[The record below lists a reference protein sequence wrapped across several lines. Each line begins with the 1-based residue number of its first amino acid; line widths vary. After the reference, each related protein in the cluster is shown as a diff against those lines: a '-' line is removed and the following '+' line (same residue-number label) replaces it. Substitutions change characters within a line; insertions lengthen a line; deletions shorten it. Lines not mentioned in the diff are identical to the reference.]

1 MGWKRVGDAVLR
13 ASLSGLLSYRGR
25 LTATVLAIVLGVGF
39 VTGTLVF
46 TDALRTTFFDR
57 FAQAERGVDAA
68 VTARDNGRLDET
80 ALDAARAVPGVAVA
94 EPRLADHVRILDRNG
109 RPHAPDRRERTL
121 GISVA
126 SDPRLRWQDATSGR
140 LPAAAGEIAVDAA
153 TTQQLGLREGD
164 SVRIAAEGRV
174 ETFTFVGTVD
184 PGLGAAFLNEG
195 GGAAAIPTESLRRL
209 LGARGYDRIDLV
221 AGDGVGQAA
230 LRRDAAEALGG
241 AVIVRTGDELR
252 QRAAEQVASQAGQLN
267 TVLLLFGGVAL
278 LVAAFVIYNSF
289 TILVAQRSR
298 QLALLRCVG
307 AARGQVFR
315 TVLGEAAVLG
325 LLSSLLGL
333 GAGFGVA
340 LGLRQLLASLGAD
353 ATPASFGLT
362 PATVLIGV
370 ATGLAV
376 TVVAAILP
384 ARKATKVAPLAAMR
398 SQAVASATR
407 PGWVAG
413 TAAVL
418 LLLVGAGALWL
429 AVAAES
435 MVALFAGG
443 ALTAGSLVLGSPH
456 LVGPAGRL
464 LGTVSGLTRRVPGRL
479 AVANATRNPRR
490 TAATTTALMIGVT
503 LLSAFATGAASL
515 KASVTAAIAQQFP
528 VEFALTNS
536 FGETVPR
543 AVVER
548 LRERG
553 DLDVVALQ
561 RTATSEIGGGWTT
574 AIGVDGGY
582 LDALRGGALP
592 QPVTAG
598 SLGDLRDGTVAV
610 SARLAADDGLTLGD
624 TLDTAAGG
632 RRAEPLRVVAIY
644 GSADA
649 PSSIHLTLDEH
660 RRRFEGGFETV
671 LVSAA
676 PGVSAA
682 AARGAVLDAA
692 SAYPDLDVGD
702 QATYVERLTSEVNGL
717 LALVGG
723 LLALAIAIALLGI
736 ANTLGLSVV
745 ERVRESALLRTLGL
759 TRVQLR
765 AMLAA
770 EAVLTAILGAALG
783 LGLGLV
789 FARVAVAAGR
799 DLDLTVFAVPV
810 GQLAAGVAGAA
821 VIGLLASILPG
832 RAAARADL
840 VGAMAAER

>member
-1 MGWKRVGDAVLR
+1 MLR

-46 TDALRTTFFDR
+46 TDALRTTFYDR

-68 VTARDNGRLDET
+68 VTARDDGRLDKT

-94 EPRLADHVRILDRNG
+94 EPRLADQVRILDRDG

-195 GGAAAIPTESLRRL
+195 GGVAAIPTESLRRL

-221 AGDGVGQAA
+221 AGDGVGQAT

-278 LVAAFVIYNSF
+278 LVAAFVIYNTF

-543 AVVER
+543 ALVER

-561 RTATSEIGGGWTT
+561 RTATSEIGGGRTT

>member
-1 MGWKRVGDAVLR
+1 MLR

-46 TDALRTTFFDR
+46 TDALRTTFYDR

-68 VTARDNGRLDET
+68 VTARDDGRLDET

-94 EPRLADHVRILDRNG
+94 EPRLADRVRILDRDG

-184 PGLGAAFLNEG
+184 PGLGAAFLNDEG
-195 GGAAAIPTESLRRL
+195 GGVAAIPTESLRRL

-241 AVIVRTGDELR
+241 AVSVRTGDELR

-278 LVAAFVIYNSF
+278 LVAAFVIYNTF

-353 ATPASFGLT
+353 DAPASFGLT

-418 LLLVGAGALWL
+418 LLLAGAGALWL
-429 AVAAES
+429 AVAAGS

-561 RTATSEIGGGWTT
+561 RTATSEIGGGRTT

-702 QATYVERLTSEVNGL
+702 QATYVERLTSAVNGL

-723 LLALAIAIALLGI
+723 MLALAIAIALLGI

-832 RAAARADL
+832 RAAARTDL

>member
-1 MGWKRVGDAVLR
+1 VLR

-46 TDALRTTFFDR
+46 TDALRTTFYDR

-68 VTARDNGRLDET
+68 VTARDDGRLDKT

-94 EPRLADHVRILDRNG
+94 EPRLADQVRILDRDG

-184 PGLGAAFLNEG
+184 PGLGAAFLNEVG
-195 GGAAAIPTESLRRL
+195 GVAAIPTESLRRL

-221 AGDGVGQAA
+221 AGDGVGQAT

-278 LVAAFVIYNSF
+278 LVAAFVIYNTF

-353 ATPASFGLT
+353 DTPASFGLT

-479 AVANATRNPRR
+479 AVANATRAAPPRPPRR
-490 TAATTTALMIGVT
+490 
-503 LLSAFATGAASL
+503 
-515 KASVTAAIAQQFP
+515 
-528 VEFALTNS
+528 
-536 FGETVPR
+536 
-543 AVVER
+543 
-548 LRERG
+548 
-553 DLDVVALQ
+553 
-561 RTATSEIGGGWTT
+561 
-574 AIGVDGGY
+574 
-582 LDALRGGALP
+582 
-592 QPVTAG
+592 
-598 SLGDLRDGTVAV
+598 
-610 SARLAADDGLTLGD
+610 
-624 TLDTAAGG
+624 
-632 RRAEPLRVVAIY
+632 
-644 GSADA
+644 
-649 PSSIHLTLDEH
+649 
-660 RRRFEGGFETV
+660 
-671 LVSAA
+671 
-676 PGVSAA
+676 
-682 AARGAVLDAA
+682 
-692 SAYPDLDVGD
+692 
-702 QATYVERLTSEVNGL
+702 
-717 LALVGG
+717 
-723 LLALAIAIALLGI
+723 
-736 ANTLGLSVV
+736 
-745 ERVRESALLRTLGL
+745 
-759 TRVQLR
+759 
-765 AMLAA
+765 
-770 EAVLTAILGAALG
+770 
-783 LGLGLV
+783 
-789 FARVAVAAGR
+789 
-799 DLDLTVFAVPV
+799 
-810 GQLAAGVAGAA
+810 
-821 VIGLLASILPG
+821 
-832 RAAARADL
+832 
-840 VGAMAAER
+840 

>member
-1 MGWKRVGDAVLR
+1 VLR

-46 TDALRTTFFDR
+46 TDALRTTFYDR

-68 VTARDNGRLDET
+68 VTARDDGRLDKT

-94 EPRLADHVRILDRNG
+94 EPRLADQVRILDRDG

-195 GGAAAIPTESLRRL
+195 GGVAAIPTESLRRL

-221 AGDGVGQAA
+221 AGDGVGQAT

-278 LVAAFVIYNSF
+278 LVAAFVIYNTF

-561 RTATSEIGGGWTT
+561 RTATSEIGGGRTT

>member
-1 MGWKRVGDAVLR
+1 MLR

-46 TDALRTTFFDR
+46 TDALRTTFYDR

-68 VTARDNGRLDET
+68 VTARDDGRLDET

-94 EPRLADHVRILDRNG
+94 EPRLADQVRILDRDG

-184 PGLGAAFLNEG
+184 PGLGAAFLNDEG
-195 GGAAAIPTESLRRL
+195 GGVAAIPAESLRRL

-241 AVIVRTGDELR
+241 AVTVRTGDELR

-278 LVAAFVIYNSF
+278 LVAAFVIYNTF

-353 ATPASFGLT
+353 DAPASFGLT
-362 PATVLIGV
+362 PATVLTGV

-418 LLLVGAGALWL
+418 LLLAGAGALWL
-429 AVAAES
+429 AVAAGS

-561 RTATSEIGGGWTT
+561 RTATSEIGGGRTT

-649 PSSIHLTLDEH
+649 PPSSIHLTLDEH

-832 RAAARADL
+832 RAAARTDL
-840 VGAMAAER
+840 VGTMAAER

>member
-1 MGWKRVGDAVLR
+1 MLR

-46 TDALRTTFFDR
+46 TDALRTTFYDR
-57 FAQAERGVDAA
+57 FARAERGVDAA
-68 VTARDNGRLDET
+68 VTARDDGRLDET

-94 EPRLADHVRILDRNG
+94 EPRLADRVRILDRDG
-109 RPHAPDRRERTL
+109 RPNAPDRRERTL

-184 PGLGAAFLNEG
+184 PGLGTAFLNDG
-195 GGAAAIPTESLRRL
+195 GGGVAAIPTESLRRL

-241 AVIVRTGDELR
+241 AVTVRTGDELR

-278 LVAAFVIYNSF
+278 LVAAFVIYNTF

-298 QLALLRCVG
+298 QLALLRCLG

-353 ATPASFGLT
+353 DAPASFGLT

-418 LLLVGAGALWL
+418 LLLAGAGALWL
-429 AVAAES
+429 AVAAGS
-435 MVALFAGG
+435 MLALFAGG

-479 AVANATRNPRR
+479 AVANVTRNPRR

-561 RTATSEIGGGWTT
+561 RTATSEIGGRRTT
-574 AIGVDGGY
+574 AIGVDGGH

-649 PSSIHLTLDEH
+649 PPSSIHLTLDEH

-702 QATYVERLTSEVNGL
+702 QATYVERLTSAVNGL

-832 RAAARADL
+832 RAAARTDL

>member
-1 MGWKRVGDAVLR
+1 MLR

-46 TDALRTTFFDR
+46 TDALRTTFYDR

-68 VTARDNGRLDET
+68 VTARDDGRLDET

-94 EPRLADHVRILDRNG
+94 EPRLADRVRILDRDG

-184 PGLGAAFLNEG
+184 PGLGAAFLNDEG
-195 GGAAAIPTESLRRL
+195 GGVAAIPTESLRRL

-241 AVIVRTGDELR
+241 AVTVRTGDELR

-278 LVAAFVIYNSF
+278 LVAAFVIYNTF

-353 ATPASFGLT
+353 DAPASFGLT

-418 LLLVGAGALWL
+418 LLLAGAGALWL
-429 AVAAES
+429 AVAAGS
-435 MVALFAGG
+435 LVALFAGG

-561 RTATSEIGGGWTT
+561 RTATSEIGGGRTT

-624 TLDTAAGG
+624 TLDTAGG

-702 QATYVERLTSEVNGL
+702 QATYVERLTSAVNGL

-723 LLALAIAIALLGI
+723 LLALAIVIALLGI

-832 RAAARADL
+832 RAAARTDL

>member
-1 MGWKRVGDAVLR
+1 MLR

-46 TDALRTTFFDR
+46 TDALRTTFYDR

-68 VTARDNGRLDET
+68 VTARDDGRLDKT

-94 EPRLADHVRILDRNG
+94 EPRLADQVRILDRDG

-195 GGAAAIPTESLRRL
+195 GGVAAIPTESLRRL

-221 AGDGVGQAA
+221 AGDGVGQAT

-241 AVIVRTGDELR
+241 AVTVRTGDELR

-267 TVLLLFGGVAL
+267 TVLMLFGGVAL
-278 LVAAFVIYNSF
+278 LVAAFVIYNTF

-298 QLALLRCVG
+298 QLALLCCVG

-464 LGTVSGLTRRVPGRL
+464 LGTASGLTRRVPGRL

-561 RTATSEIGGGWTT
+561 RTATSEMGGGRTT

-592 QPVTAG
+592 PPVTAG

-759 TRVQLR
+759 TGVQLR

-832 RAAARADL
+832 RAAARTDL

>member
-1 MGWKRVGDAVLR
+1 MLR

-46 TDALRTTFFDR
+46 TDALRTTFYDR

-68 VTARDNGRLDET
+68 VTARDDGRLDKT

-94 EPRLADHVRILDRNG
+94 EPRLADQVRILDRDG

-195 GGAAAIPTESLRRL
+195 GGVAAIPTESLRRL

-278 LVAAFVIYNSF
+278 LVAAFVIYNTF

-298 QLALLRCVG
+298 QLALLCCVG

-353 ATPASFGLT
+353 DTPASFGLT

-479 AVANATRNPRR
+479 AVASATRNPRR

-561 RTATSEIGGGWTT
+561 RTATSEIGGGRTT

-592 QPVTAG
+592 PPVTAG

>member
-1 MGWKRVGDAVLR
+1 
-13 ASLSGLLSYRGR
+13 
-25 LTATVLAIVLGVGF
+25 
-39 VTGTLVF
+39 
-46 TDALRTTFFDR
+46 
-57 FAQAERGVDAA
+57 
-68 VTARDNGRLDET
+68 
-80 ALDAARAVPGVAVA
+80 
-94 EPRLADHVRILDRNG
+94 
-109 RPHAPDRRERTL
+109 
-121 GISVA
+121 
-126 SDPRLRWQDATSGR
+126 
-140 LPAAAGEIAVDAA
+140 
-153 TTQQLGLREGD
+153 
-164 SVRIAAEGRV
+164 
-174 ETFTFVGTVD
+174 
-184 PGLGAAFLNEG
+184 
-195 GGAAAIPTESLRRL
+195 
-209 LGARGYDRIDLV
+209 
-221 AGDGVGQAA
+221 
-230 LRRDAAEALGG
+230 
-241 AVIVRTGDELR
+241 
-252 QRAAEQVASQAGQLN
+252 
-267 TVLLLFGGVAL
+267 
-278 LVAAFVIYNSF
+278 
-289 TILVAQRSR
+289 
-298 QLALLRCVG
+298 
-307 AARGQVFR
+307 
-315 TVLGEAAVLG
+315 
-325 LLSSLLGL
+325 
-333 GAGFGVA
+333 
-340 LGLRQLLASLGAD
+340 
-353 ATPASFGLT
+353 
-362 PATVLIGV
+362 
-370 ATGLAV
+370 
-376 TVVAAILP
+376 
-384 ARKATKVAPLAAMR
+384 MR

-418 LLLVGAGALWL
+418 LLLAGAGVLWL
-429 AVAAES
+429 AVAAGS

-464 LGTVSGLTRRVPGRL
+464 LGTVSGLTRCVPGRL

-503 LLSAFATGAASL
+503 LLSAFAAGAASL
-515 KASVTAAIAQQFP
+515 KASATAAIAQQFP

-561 RTATSEIGGGWTT
+561 RTATSELGGGRTT

-592 QPVTAG
+592 QSVTAG

-660 RRRFEGGFETV
+660 RRRFEDGFETV

-682 AARGAVLDAA
+682 AARGAVLAAA
-692 SAYPDLDVGD
+692 SAYPDIDVGD
-702 QATYVERLTSEVNGL
+702 QATYVERLTSAVNGL

-832 RAAARADL
+832 RAAARTDL

>member
-1 MGWKRVGDAVLR
+1 
-13 ASLSGLLSYRGR
+13 
-25 LTATVLAIVLGVGF
+25 
-39 VTGTLVF
+39 
-46 TDALRTTFFDR
+46 
-57 FAQAERGVDAA
+57 
-68 VTARDNGRLDET
+68 
-80 ALDAARAVPGVAVA
+80 
-94 EPRLADHVRILDRNG
+94 
-109 RPHAPDRRERTL
+109 
-121 GISVA
+121 
-126 SDPRLRWQDATSGR
+126 
-140 LPAAAGEIAVDAA
+140 
-153 TTQQLGLREGD
+153 
-164 SVRIAAEGRV
+164 
-174 ETFTFVGTVD
+174 
-184 PGLGAAFLNEG
+184 
-195 GGAAAIPTESLRRL
+195 
-209 LGARGYDRIDLV
+209 
-221 AGDGVGQAA
+221 
-230 LRRDAAEALGG
+230 
-241 AVIVRTGDELR
+241 
-252 QRAAEQVASQAGQLN
+252 
-267 TVLLLFGGVAL
+267 VLLLFGGVAL
-278 LVAAFVIYNSF
+278 LVAAFVIYNTF

-353 ATPASFGLT
+353 DTPASFGLT

-407 PGWVAG
+407 PRWVAG

-490 TAATTTALMIGVT
+490 T
-503 LLSAFATGAASL
+503 
-515 KASVTAAIAQQFP
+515 
-528 VEFALTNS
+528 NS

-561 RTATSEIGGGWTT
+561 RTATSEIGGGRTT

-660 RRRFEGGFETV
+660 RRRFERGFETV

-702 QATYVERLTSEVNGL
+702 QATYVERLTSAVNGL

-723 LLALAIAIALLGI
+723 MLALAIAIALLGI

>member
-1 MGWKRVGDAVLR
+1 VLR

-46 TDALRTTFFDR
+46 TDALRTTFYDR

-68 VTARDNGRLDET
+68 VTARDDGRLDET

-94 EPRLADHVRILDRNG
+94 EPRLADRVRILDRDG

-184 PGLGAAFLNEG
+184 PGLGAAFLNDEG
-195 GGAAAIPTESLRRL
+195 GGVAAIPTESLRRL

-241 AVIVRTGDELR
+241 AVTVRTGDELR

-278 LVAAFVIYNSF
+278 LVAAFVIYNTF

-353 ATPASFGLT
+353 DAPASFGLT

-418 LLLVGAGALWL
+418 LLLAGAGALWL
-429 AVAAES
+429 AVAAGS

-561 RTATSEIGGGWTT
+561 RTATSEIGGGRTT

-592 QPVTAG
+592 RSVT
-598 SLGDLRDGTVAV
+598 
-610 SARLAADDGLTLGD
+610 ARLAADDGLTLGD

-702 QATYVERLTSEVNGL
+702 QATYVERLTSAVNGL

-723 LLALAIAIALLGI
+723 MLALAIAIALLGI

-832 RAAARADL
+832 RAAARTDL

>member
-1 MGWKRVGDAVLR
+1 MLR

-46 TDALRTTFFDR
+46 TDALRTTFYDR

-68 VTARDNGRLDET
+68 VTARGDGRLDET

-94 EPRLADHVRILDRNG
+94 EPRLADQVRILDRDG
-109 RPHAPDRRERTL
+109 RPNAPDRRERTL

-164 SVRIAAEGRV
+164 SMRIAAEGRV

-184 PGLGAAFLNEG
+184 PGLGAAFLSDG
-195 GGAAAIPTESLRRL
+195 GGGVAAIPTESLRRL

-241 AVIVRTGDELR
+241 AVTVRTGDELR

-278 LVAAFVIYNSF
+278 LVAAFVIYNTF

-315 TVLGEAAVLG
+315 TVLGEAVVLG

-353 ATPASFGLT
+353 DAPASFGLT
-362 PATVLIGV
+362 PATVLTGV

-418 LLLVGAGALWL
+418 LLLAGAGALWL
-429 AVAAES
+429 AVAAGS

-479 AVANATRNPRR
+479 AVANVTRNPRR

-561 RTATSEIGGGWTT
+561 RTATSEIGGGRTT

-649 PSSIHLTLDEH
+649 PPSSIHLTLDEH

-723 LLALAIAIALLGI
+723 MLALAIAIALLGI

-832 RAAARADL
+832 RAAARTDL

>member
-1 MGWKRVGDAVLR
+1 MLR

-46 TDALRTTFFDR
+46 TDALRTTFYDR

-68 VTARDNGRLDET
+68 VTARDDGRLDET

-94 EPRLADHVRILDRNG
+94 EPRLAGRVRILDRDG

-121 GISVA
+121 GMSVA

-184 PGLGAAFLNEG
+184 PGLGAAFLNDDG
-195 GGAAAIPTESLRRL
+195 GVAAIPTESLRRL

-241 AVIVRTGDELR
+241 AVTVRTGDELR

-278 LVAAFVIYNSF
+278 LVAAFVIYNTF

-353 ATPASFGLT
+353 DAPASFGLT

-384 ARKATKVAPLAAMR
+384 ARKATKVAPLAPMR

-418 LLLVGAGALWL
+418 LLLAGAGALWL
-429 AVAAES
+429 TVAAGS

-561 RTATSEIGGGWTT
+561 RTATSEIGGGRTT

-582 LDALRGGALP
+582 LDALRGGALR

-610 SARLAADDGLTLGD
+610 SAGLAADDGLTLGD

-632 RRAEPLRVVAIY
+632 RRAETLRVVAIY

-660 RRRFEGGFETV
+660 RRRFEDGFETV

-676 PGVSAA
+676 LGVSAA

-702 QATYVERLTSEVNGL
+702 QATYVERLTSAVNGL

-723 LLALAIAIALLGI
+723 MLALAIAIALLGI

-783 LGLGLV
+783 LCLGLV

-832 RAAARADL
+832 RAAARTDL
-840 VGAMAAER
+840 VGAMAAEH